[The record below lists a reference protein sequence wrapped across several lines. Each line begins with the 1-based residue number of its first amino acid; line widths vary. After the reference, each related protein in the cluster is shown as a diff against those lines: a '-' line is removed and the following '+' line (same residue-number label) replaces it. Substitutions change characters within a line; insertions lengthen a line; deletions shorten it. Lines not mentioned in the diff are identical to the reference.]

1 MPYLKIR
8 DYNYYYE
15 EHGVGSE
22 VLVFSHGLI
31 WSSKMFQKQI
41 AFFSKNFRII
51 CYDHRGQGQ
60 SESANYGY
68 DMDAQYEDAAEI
80 IEQLNLGKVHFLG
93 LSMGGFIGMRL
104 AARRPDLIKSLI
116 LLETSAL
123 PEPFVFKYNMLNL
136 IVKIFG
142 ISAVKK
148 PVMKIMFGTDFLNDK
163 DRESEKIYWETELMS
178 NKKNI
183 VKAVQGVID
192 RKGIDQE
199 LSNIKCSTLVLVGDQ
214 DVATVPAKAEFINAQ
229 IRNSKLVY
237 IKGAGHSSCIEEP
250 EQVNKAI
257 HAFLNR
263 IVI

>member
-1 MPYLKIR
+1 MPYLKIK

-15 EHGVGSE
+15 EHGQGSE
-22 VLVFSHGLI
+22 ILVFSHGLL

-60 SESANYGY
+60 SESTNTGY
-68 DMDAQYEDAAEI
+68 DMEAQYQDAVEI
-80 IEQLNLGKVHFLG
+80 IEQLQLGKVHFLG

-123 PEPFVFKYNMLNL
+123 PEPFAFKYNLLNF
-136 IVKIFG
+136 IVKVFG
-142 ISAVKK
+142 IWAVKK

-163 DRESEKIYWETELMS
+163 ERESEMIFWETELMS

-192 RKGIDQE
+192 R
-199 LSNIKCSTLVLVGDQ
+199 
-214 DVATVPAKAEFINAQ
+214 
-229 IRNSKLVY
+229 
-237 IKGAGHSSCIEEP
+237 
-250 EQVNKAI
+250 
-257 HAFLNR
+257 
-263 IVI
+263 